1 MERMDALAALL
12 LDHAIRIRPGE
23 LFEINGA
30 LPAKP
35 LIKALLR
42 GAAARGA
49 YPVVELEDDELT
61 RLTLACIDPAHP
73 ERTRPMLEKQAAW
86 ELAKW
91 ERLAAHIDIGVD
103 ENDAELSAVDGRA
116 MACYRAARTQVRRA
130 MVERTRW
137 VYLHYPTA
145 ADAQK
150 AGLCLDD
157 MTELFFGAALVDYA
171 AMERRMEPLVRRM
184 ERARQVRISGPDT
197 ELTFSIAGMP
207 AVACAGRVNIPD
219 GEVYT
224 APVRASVNGHVRF
237 NTAARRY
244 GHTFANPRL
253 EFSGG
258 RIVRATCDGDAAAFN
273 RLLDADEGARFC
285 GEFALGVNNAL
296 TRAIGNALYDEKIGG
311 SFHLAAGNAY
321 PDASNG
327 NRSQLHLDMVCLQ
340 TAACGGGDILFDG
353 ELIRR
358 DGLFVPEE
366 LRGLNP

>member
-1 MERMDALAALL
+1 
-12 LDHAIRIRPGE
+12 
-23 LFEINGA
+23 
-30 LPAKP
+30 
-35 LIKALLR
+35 
-42 GAAARGA
+42 
-49 YPVVELEDDELT
+49 
-61 RLTLACIDPAHP
+61 
-73 ERTRPMLEKQAAW
+73 
-86 ELAKW
+86 
-91 ERLAAHIDIGVD
+91 
-103 ENDAELSAVDGRA
+103 

-224 APVRASVNGHVRF
+224 APLRTSVNGHVRF

-253 EFSGG
+253 EFAGG
-258 RIVRATCDGDAAAFN
+258 RIVRASCDGDAAAFN

>member
-1 MERMDALAALL
+1 M
-12 LDHAIRIRPGE
+12 
-23 LFEINGA
+23 
-30 LPAKP
+30 
-35 LIKALLR
+35 
-42 GAAARGA
+42 
-49 YPVVELEDDELT
+49 
-61 RLTLACIDPAHP
+61 
-73 ERTRPMLEKQAAW
+73 
-86 ELAKW
+86 
-91 ERLAAHIDIGVD
+91 
-103 ENDAELSAVDGRA
+103 
-116 MACYRAARTQVRRA
+116 
-130 MVERTRW
+130 
-137 VYLHYPTA
+137 
-145 ADAQK
+145 
-150 AGLCLDD
+150 
-157 MTELFFGAALVDYA
+157 
-171 AMERRMEPLVRRM
+171 
-184 ERARQVRISGPDT
+184 
-197 ELTFSIAGMP
+197 
-207 AVACAGRVNIPD
+207 NIPD

-224 APVRASVNGHVRF
+224 APLRTSVNGHVRF

-253 EFSGG
+253 EFAGG
-258 RIVRATCDGDAAAFN
+258 RIVRASCDGDAAAFN

-358 DGLFVPEE
+358 DGLFVLEE